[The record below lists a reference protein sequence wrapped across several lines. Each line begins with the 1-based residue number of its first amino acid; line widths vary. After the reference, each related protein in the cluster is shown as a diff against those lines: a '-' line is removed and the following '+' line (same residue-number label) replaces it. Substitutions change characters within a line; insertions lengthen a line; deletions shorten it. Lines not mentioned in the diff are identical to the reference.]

1 MIDKQTEGWVKVIR
15 GTKSRASAD
24 CLQRVVR
31 PRSKNLAF
39 LLDRMPWDKEW
50 TIRICLPGID
60 NGHAIWLES
69 TFKRRSKKQA
79 QEMVSKIVK
88 LMPSVREWPNAPL
101 QASGADDARKT
112 K

>member
-1 MIDKQTEGWVKVIR
+1 MTAVVGRKPNMNKPTDSERTETPAVAV
-15 GTKSRASAD
+15 
-24 CLQRVVR
+24 QRFVR
-31 PRSKNLAF
+31 PRSKNTAF

-79 QEMVSKIVK
+79 LKMVSDIVK
-88 LMPSVREWPNAPL
+88 LMPTVREWPNIR
-101 QASGADDARKT
+101 S
-112 K
+112 

>member
-1 MIDKQTEGWVKVIR
+1 MIDKQTEGWIKVIR

-79 QEMVSKIVK
+79 MKMVSDIVK
-88 LMPSVREWPNAPL
+88 LLPTVREWPNV
-101 QASGADDARKT
+101 
-112 K
+112 

>member
-1 MIDKQTEGWVKVIR
+1 MSSNQKPFMNKNET
-15 GTKSRASAD
+15 SNAD
-24 CLQRVVR
+24 CLQRLVR
-31 PRSKNLAF
+31 PRSKNTAF

-79 QEMVSKIVK
+79 QKLLSDIVK
-88 LMPSVREWPNAPL
+88 LMPTVRERPNIR
-101 QASGADDARKT
+101 S
-112 K
+112 